1 MMSLRWTAIAVSPLL
16 IFVGLSHHPA
26 QAESIVPATDTG
38 TEVTSSGPDHTI
50 TGGTTSADSQNLFHT
65 FTEFN
70 LLTGESATF
79 ITDPAILNILSGI
92 NGGNPSVIDGLLQ
105 VNGSNANLF
114 LINPNGILFGP
125 NAALNLQGSF
135 TATTAD
141 QIEFVTGEFALV
153 NSADYAALVGEPQSF
168 RFSLEQPGSIVNA
181 GQLAVSSGESV
192 VLVGGQVLNTGTV
205 SAPGGD
211 ILISAVEGNRLV
223 RIAREGLLLN
233 LEVETLPTTPF
244 TSALSFSPLDLPAL
258 LTGSPI
264 AADTVTVNSDGTI
277 TLVAS
282 ELAVPTAASTVIV
295 GGTLDATSAS
305 QGGNV
310 TVLGT
315 AIGLLGADVN
325 AAGDQGG
332 GTIRV
337 GGDYTGSG
345 PLPSAAVTFVD
356 ETSSLVAD
364 AIAQGDGGTV
374 ILWSD
379 ETTRSYG
386 RLSARGGTTGG
397 NGGLIET
404 SSRGF
409 LDTAGVPDIAAP
421 NGQAGLWLLDP
432 FDIQIVDAPPDQTIG
447 FSGDNPFIAQSSP
460 AVISWFDLA
469 EALDMGGT
477 VTVATGTSGDQAGN
491 IDVDGF
497 TLETEL
503 DATLELQAAN
513 DIRLRGE
520 ITSSVSATDFDFQAD
535 TDDNGSGEIIVE
547 GPLNSGGGDITLT
560 GADVFI
566 DVDPGDEPNAEGG
579 VLTVTRTSQPN
590 CPDGC
595 QNNDPNDNDFG
606 DGEAGNNDPLLSNEF
621 GEDFDF
627 ENDDFGDGPE
637 GPDDFGGPD
646 GFDGPDDFDGD
657 DFDENGQDDRRL
669 GRRDADDGD
678 FEDGDD
684 FEEGDDF
691 EDGDD
696 FDENGRRRGAG
707 DRDFDN
713 DAEDLTADEW
723 AFEDSFY
730 GEEFIS
736 YFDLP
741 VLPEPDFETS
751 QATLRT
757 LTQQVGTS
765 SALVYARFSPA
776 GSAVAQQPGR
786 KQLQNPQPTDV
797 LQLVVV
803 TPNNQPQQ
811 LEVPGATRE
820 KMVAAVRSL
829 QIELT
834 DRTRRRL
841 TDYLRYSQSLY
852 DWLIAPIEPVLAA
865 EEIGHISMILS
876 PGLRSLPLAALHDGE
891 QFIIENY
898 TVGLMPSLALT
909 DTRYTDVRQEPVLAM
924 GASEF
929 SDQPN
934 LPAVPFE
941 LNTITT
947 DLRRG
952 EQTLNETFTPQTLVS
967 LRQQSDYRIL
977 HLATHGEFRPGGP
990 ENSYIQFWDQRV
1002 GLNQIRDLQLNNPP
1016 LELLVMSACRTAL
1029 GDAAAELGFAGL
1041 AVQAGVKS
1049 ALASLWQVS
1058 DLETAGLMTEFYTQL
1073 SQQPY
1078 KAEALR
1084 QAQLAMLRGE
1094 VTVENGVLAWSDGSE
1109 PLPEDLVNLRFGNT
1123 QHPYYWAAFTLVG
1136 SPW

>member
-1 MMSLRWTAIAVSPLL
+1 MMSLCRTAIATPLL
-16 IFVGLSHHPA
+16 LSLAVLNHSSA
-26 QAESIVPATDTG
+26 GAEGIVPAGETDTQ
-38 TEVTSSGPDHTI
+38 VTSSGPDHTI
-50 TGGTTSADSQNLFHT
+50 TGGMTAADNQSLFHT

-79 ITDPAILNILSGI
+79 ITDPAILNVLSGVS
-92 NGGNPSVIDGLLQ
+92 GGNPSVIDGLLQ
-105 VNGSNANLF
+105 VSGSAANLF

-141 QIEFVTGEFALV
+141 QVNFGTGEFDLV
-153 NSADYAALVGEPQSF
+153 NSVEYATLVGEPQSLH
-168 RFSLEQPGSIVNA
+168 FSLAQPGSVVNA
-181 GQLAVSSGESV
+181 GELAVSPGNSV

-211 ILISAVEGNRLV
+211 VLISAVAGNQLV
-223 RIAREGLLLN
+223 RIAQEGQLLN
-233 LEVETLPTTPF
+233 LELETLPAPVTL
-244 TSALSFSPLDLPAL
+244 ALPFSPLDLPAL
-258 LTGSPI
+258 LTGSAI
-264 AADTVTVNSDGTI
+264 APADTVSVNPDGTI
-277 TLVAS
+277 TLAAS
-282 ELAVPTAASTVIV
+282 ELALPTSAGTAIV
-295 GGTLDATSAS
+295 GGTLDSAS
-305 QGGNV
+305 AGPGGSV

-315 AIGLLGADVN
+315 TIGLLGAEVS
-325 AAGDQGG
+325 AAGDLGG
-332 GTIRV
+332 GTIRI
-337 GGDYTGSG
+337 GGDYTGAG
-345 PLPSAAVTFVD
+345 PLPTASVTFVD
-356 ETSSLVAD
+356 GTSSLVAD
-364 AIAQGDGGTV
+364 AIAQGDGGTI

-379 ETTRSYG
+379 ATTRSYG
-386 RLSARGGTTGG
+386 FLSARGGDDGG

-409 LDTAGVPDIAAP
+409 LETAGVPDIAAP
-421 NGQAGLWLLDP
+421 NGQAGTWLLDP
-432 FDIQIVDAPPDQTIG
+432 FDIQIVDAPADQTMG
-447 FSGDNPFIAQSSP
+447 FFGENPFTAQSSP
-460 AVISWFDLA
+460 AVISWLDLA

-477 VTVATGTSGDQAGN
+477 VTVATGTGGSQAGN
-491 IDVDGF
+491 IEADGF
-497 TLETEL
+497 VLETDI
-503 DATLELQAAN
+503 DATLQLRAAN

-520 ITSSVSATDFDFQAD
+520 ITSSISATDFDFQAD
-535 TDDNGSGEIIVE
+535 TDDNGSGEVIVE

-566 DVDPGDEPNAEGG
+566 DVDPGDEPNAAGG
-579 VLTVTRTSQPN
+579 VLTVTRTSQSS

-595 QNNDPNDNDFG
+595 QNNDPSNDNFG
-606 DGEAGNNDPLLSNEF
+606 SGEGGNNDSLLSNEF
-621 GEDFDF
+621 GDDFDF
-627 ENDDFGDGPE
+627 GNDDFGGGPE

-646 GFDGPDDFDGD
+646 DFDD
-657 DFDENGQDDRRL
+657 NGRDDRRL
-669 GRRDADDGD
+669 GRRDSGDGD
-678 FEDGDD
+678 FEEGDDFEGDDD

-691 EDGDD
+691 ERD
-696 FDENGRRRGAG
+696 GRRRGGG

-713 DAEDLTADEW
+713 DAENLTGDEW

-730 GEEFIS
+730 GEDFVS

-741 VLPEPDFETS
+741 IIPEPDFETS
-751 QATLRT
+751 QTTLRT

-776 GSAVAQQPGR
+776 GSTVAQHSGR
-786 KQLQNPQPTDV
+786 KQLQNPQPTDI

-803 TPNNQPQQ
+803 TPDGQPQQ

-820 KMVAAVRSL
+820 KVVAAVRSL
-829 QIELT
+829 QMELT
-834 DRTRRRL
+834 DRTRRRF
-841 TDYLRYSQSLY
+841 TDYLRYSQTLY
-852 DWLIAPIEPVLAA
+852 DWLIDPIEPVLAA
-865 EEIGHISMILS
+865 EEIGHISMILA

-924 GASEF
+924 GASQF
-929 SDQPN
+929 VDQPN

-1094 VTVENGVLAWSDGSE
+1094 VTVQDGVLTWSSNSE
-1109 PLPEDLVNLRFGNT
+1109 PLPEDLIDLRFGNT